1 MLFSNFNEIISL
13 FNNIGAA
20 LFVMYKTPF
29 RSIQG
34 DTIPRMMTTGTFVPQ
49 NPESSLSTQ
58 TTTSEPATQRRASH
72 LARVRVEK

>member
-1 MLFSNFNEIISL
+1 
-13 FNNIGAA
+13 
-20 LFVMYKTPF
+20 MYKTPF

-34 DTIPRMMTTGTFVPQ
+34 DTIPRMMTAGTFVPQ

-58 TTTSEPATQRRASH
+58 TTTSEPANQRRESH